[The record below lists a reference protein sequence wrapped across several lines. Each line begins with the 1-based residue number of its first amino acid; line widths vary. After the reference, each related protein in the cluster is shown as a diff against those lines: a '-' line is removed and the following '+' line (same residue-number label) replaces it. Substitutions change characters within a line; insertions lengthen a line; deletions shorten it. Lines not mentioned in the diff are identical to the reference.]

1 MAGVLNG
8 IRIIDMTANVSG
20 PFGAAMLGDMGA
32 DVIKLEAPGLGDLSR
47 YYGPMRGGMAAG
59 FTVINRNKRAVAVD
73 LQKPEGVQVL
83 LNLAKGAD
91 VVLQNFRPGVVDR
104 LGVGYAACKSANP
117 GIIYV
122 SISGYGE
129 TGPRANDP
137 VYDPVIQAAS
147 GFMMVQAEPGSGKP
161 APVRNIV
168 CDKIASM
175 NVAQGVLGALFAR
188 ERGAGGQHVKISM
201 LDAGL
206 AFLWPDAMSNHTYI
220 GEFPPMPEIGD
231 LYNLPLAKD
240 GYVIGF
246 AITDAQFQGL
256 CRALERPDLAADPRF
271 AQITSRT
278 ANLLELNKIISA
290 EFAKHTIAE
299 LTARLSREQVPGAKI
314 NSRADLL
321 NDPQIL
327 HNKAIVEA
335 EHPEAG
341 RLRYPKPPITFEG
354 TPSTIRR
361 QAPQLGAHTEEVLRE
376 IGMSPDEI
384 AELRSGEVVA

>member
-83 LNLAKGAD
+83 LKLAKGAD

-161 APVRNIV
+161 V
-168 CDKIASM
+168 
-175 NVAQGVLGALFAR
+175 
-188 ERGAGGQHVKISM
+188 
-201 LDAGL
+201 
-206 AFLWPDAMSNHTYI
+206 
-220 GEFPPMPEIGD
+220 
-231 LYNLPLAKD
+231 
-240 GYVIGF
+240 
-246 AITDAQFQGL
+246 
-256 CRALERPDLAADPRF
+256 
-271 AQITSRT
+271 
-278 ANLLELNKIISA
+278 
-290 EFAKHTIAE
+290 
-299 LTARLSREQVPGAKI
+299 
-314 NSRADLL
+314 
-321 NDPQIL
+321 
-327 HNKAIVEA
+327 
-335 EHPEAG
+335 
-341 RLRYPKPPITFEG
+341 
-354 TPSTIRR
+354 
-361 QAPQLGAHTEEVLRE
+361 
-376 IGMSPDEI
+376 
-384 AELRSGEVVA
+384 